1 MFLDHFLEGIDLRGV
16 HWIASFIGVLL
27 CVYAMQKW
35 SDGVIAGDDKFPWVN
50 WTRRVALWMVALSL
64 LWAMFYEGYHQ
75 AWQPWAPDLAI
86 ILAVDLFLGAGL
98 VASYMRKRS
107 LAPNRRM
114 IRN

>member
-1 MFLDHFLEGIDLRGV
+1 MFFDQFLERIDLRGI
-16 HWIASFIGVLL
+16 HWIASFVGVLL

-35 SDGVIAGDDKFPWVN
+35 SDGIISGDYKFPWVN

-64 LWAMFYEGYHQ
+64 LWDMFYEGYHQ

-86 ILAVDLFLGAGL
+86 IIAVDIFLGAGL
-98 VASYMRKRS
+98 VATYMRQHNKS
-107 LAPNRRM
+107 SGRRM